1 MKTITTTAIFA
12 LSIIATP
19 LFAQQA
25 GNQNDDK
32 NTAKT
37 TARIEQVQLKNGPL
51 ADFYELV
58 STRSAIN
65 EDMAQNKAQTRDKHE
80 LTSAKLKKAE
90 SEKLAN
96 AGKELDK
103 LPQHSAK

>member
-1 MKTITTTAIFA
+1 MKTITTAAIFA

-25 GNQNDDK
+25 ADQRDVK

-51 ADFYELV
+51 ADFYDLV
-58 STRSAIN
+58 SPRSAIN
-65 EDMAQNKAQTRDKHE
+65 EDIAQHNTKDDA
-80 LTSAKLKKAE
+80 TSAKLKKVEA
-90 SEKLAN
+90 EKLAN
-96 AGKELDK
+96 ARKELDK